1 MPSGITYGVNWGPN
15 NTMYFGSGA
24 PIGSSSEGAY
34 QLGDMIINM
43 YPTVATSTWAW
54 VCVSGGS
61 PGGWCTIALGPV
73 APGV

>member
-54 VCVSGGS
+54 VNVSAGS